1 MTSAHSDGIILGVW
15 LGVNDGDEV
24 TIIAIIASAVGNG
37 LGRGDGP
44 GDGSGE
50 GTGVGL
56 QSILS

>member
-1 MTSAHSDGIILGVW
+1 MTSAHSDGIW

-24 TIIAIIASAVGNG
+24 ITVACAVGTG
-37 LGRGDGP
+37 IGRGDGP
-44 GDGSGE
+44 RDGSGE

>member
-24 TIIAIIASAVGNG
+24 TIIACAVGNG
-37 LGRGDGP
+37 VGRGDGP